1 MTYSKAVKVLFSLVF
16 VLTLTVSDAAQA
28 SEPAS
33 PQGAAEF
40 VEMLGQV
47 AIWTSEISDRSKK
60 KAALRNLIDVGF
72 NLEVIS
78 RIVLGK
84 IWYRTRA
91 VQRAEFKD
99 LFAEHVVDSYESHFN
114 RISALTVVASNRV
127 PGGDFLV
134 QTTIDRAS
142 DTASVIWQVRAW
154 DSEYQIIDTLID
166 GTSLASIHRSEFFS
180 IVQREGLE
188 KLMQTLRQGPSTN
201 ANFGHQL

>member
-1 MTYSKAVKVLFSLVF
+1 MTYRKAVKVLFSLFF

-142 DTASVIWQVRAW
+142 DTASVTWQVRAW

-166 GTSLASIHRSEFFS
+166 GTSLASIHRSEFLS